1 MYLRKIL
8 LNNIYVLTFIYKSKF
23 ILKAKGNIHK
33 KKVLL
38 SEKQDLFIAN
48 NQKKGFIIKKT
59 GFDFEKKNPV
69 RGKGFTQQK
78 NRNCKRYK
86 NIKTGFI

>member
-1 MYLRKIL
+1 M
-8 LNNIYVLTFIYKSKF
+8 NIIYTSTRCF
-23 ILKAKGNIHK
+23 QHLKLKPKGNIHK

-38 SEKQDLFIAN
+38 SEKQDLFRDN
-48 NQKKGFIIKKT
+48 NEKGFIIKKT
-59 GFDFEKKNPV
+59 GFDFEKKNPL

-86 NIKTGFI
+86 NIRTGFI